1 MEFVGNVLL
10 GVLFLALGLLYL
22 MNCVKLFRAI
32 QMENYKLLTIIR
44 GIGIFLP
51 FIGVVMGLV

>member
-1 MEFVGNVLL
+1 MEFIGNILL

-44 GIGIFLP
+44 GIGVFLP
-51 FIGVVMGLV
+51 FIGVIMGLV

>member
-10 GVLFLALGLLYL
+10 GILFLALGLLYL
-22 MNCVKLFRAI
+22 MNCIKLFRAI

-51 FIGVVMGLV
+51 FVGIIMGLV